1 MKNEQ
6 VFARVEQKYGLSEAQ
21 AAAFLELA
29 GPCLKPDARPEYTLR
44 NIYLDSPDDRM
55 IIRSLDKPVYKEKLR
70 LRAYGKPGMA
80 GPLFLEMKKKSN
92 GIVFKRR
99 ITLEADEI
107 PDCLRGAGLKEKG
120 QIGRELDYMFTKYRP
135 VPKAYIAYDRQ
146 AWSGTFNPDL
156 RVTMDRR
163 IRYRLDDLDINSKS
177 PEELLAMDSEVILEI
192 KFQDAYPLW
201 LAEILNHLRLQKTSF
216 SKYGRVYRITH
227 TAALSGLIR
236 QEKTEES
243 KCLHPYLPGHHPDF
257 SYYPY

>member
-6 VFARVEQKYGLSEAQ
+6 VFARVEQKYGLSEEQ

-29 GPCLKPDARPEYTLR
+29 GPYLKPDARSEYTLR

-55 IIRSLDKPVYKEKLR
+55 IIRSLEKPLYKEKLR
-70 LRAYGKPGMA
+70 LRAYGKPGA
-80 GPLFLEMKKKSN
+80 EGPLFLEMKKKSD

-99 ITLEADEI
+99 ITLTAGEI
-107 PDCLRGAGLKEKG
+107 PACLKGEGLKEKG
-120 QIGRELDYMFTKYRP
+120 QIGRELDYMFTSYRP

-146 AWSGTFNPDL
+146 AWSGAFNPDL

-163 IRYRLDDLDINSKS
+163 IRYRLGDLDISSPS
-177 PEELLAMDSEVILEI
+177 PEEMLAMDSEVILEI

-201 LAEILNHLRLQKTSF
+201 LTEILSHLRLQKTSF

-227 TAALSGLIR
+227 TAALSGLVR